1 MSQPKVGEWNP
12 QDPDSLSVTFFPGE
26 LARLLL
32 SRLTN
37 KRPSHEVARAGVYV
51 STEQTLPNLSPNLT
65 PNLAR
70 EAGTAEHNA
79 RARAYALQHTVK
91 TDNLIPATVSYQSQ
105 GRLLLVGPE
114 DRIRRAAS
122 LLPAGVKP
130 TLLVTEAVH
139 DAEAADLEAIFDATA
154 SLAALTLREPGL
166 TGYLGQFQLTG
177 LNGQGERVNLAGLC
191 FPQQGFPQQAAA
203 VSEQPREPRFDLVA
217 DLGRAPLFALE
228 RPPVGYLHLADDQGL
243 AERLAE
249 LCALTG
255 IFDKPRYFRL
265 DPEACA
271 FTARGVPGC
280 SRCLDVCPTDAL
292 KPINGR
298 IQIDPHLCQGFGSC
312 ASACPTGAIAYH
324 QPDANT
330 SGDYLLRLLKHYR
343 EAGGEVPRLLLA
355 GENEREWVEAELA
368 ALPANWL
375 PVWVEESASLGIESW
390 FAALAYGASAVRI
403 ALVDDAPASV
413 RALVER
419 ELASAAVLLAG
430 AGLAANRIALFNPD
444 AEQDKPISVEPAVAL
459 LDKPLK
465 GDKREN
471 LFAAF
476 DALWQANEGSREPL
490 AVPHGAP
497 YGSVELKESDCT
509 LCMGCVAVCPSR
521 ALYAV
526 GHTPGLNFIEQD
538 CIQCGMCEKAC
549 PEQAIVLTPRLQ
561 PVPEARRAVQSLKAE
576 EAACCIRCG
585 KPFAPASM
593 IRRIQ
598 QKLAGHSHFQNEA
611 AQRLLMCEDCR
622 VKDVFAALAA
632 DPVSQLKV

>member
-1 MSQPKVGEWNP
+1 MSIEQPITT
-12 QDPDSLSVTFFPGE
+12 SVATLTADGVA
-26 LARLLL
+26 AR
-32 SRLTN
+32 N
-37 KRPSHEVARAGVYV
+37 E
-51 STEQTLPNLSPNLT
+51 
-65 PNLAR
+65 
-70 EAGTAEHNA
+70 
-79 RARAYALQHTVK
+79 RARAHALQHTVK

-114 DRIRRAAS
+114 DSIRRAAS
-122 LLPAGVKP
+122 LLPQGVMP
-130 TLLVTEAVH
+130 TLLVTESVH
-139 DAEAADLEAIFDATA
+139 DAEAADLEVIFEATA
-154 SLAALTLREPGL
+154 ALDALTLREPGL

-177 LNGQGERVNLAGLC
+177 LNGQGERIDLAALC
-191 FPQQGFPQQAAA
+191 FTPQAAA
-203 VSEQPREPRFDLVA
+203 NGEPRFDLVA

-228 RPPVGYLHLADDQGL
+228 CPPVGYLHLVDDVGL

-330 SGDYLLRLLKHYR
+330 SGDYLFRLLKHYR
-343 EAGGEVPRLLLA
+343 EAGGDAPQLLIA
-355 GENEREWVEAELA
+355 GENEREWVEAELTR
-368 ALPANWL
+368 LPANWL
-375 PVWVEESASLGIESW
+375 PIWVEESASLGIESW

-403 ALVDDAPASV
+403 ALGDDAPASV

-430 AGLAANRIALFNPD
+430 VGLAADRIALFNPD
-444 AEQDKPISVEPAVAL
+444 AGEPVSGQTALAL

-476 DALWQANEGSREPL
+476 DALWQAKEGRREPL

-497 YGSVELKESDCT
+497 YGSVELKEADCT

-521 ALYAV
+521 ALHAV

-576 EAACCIRCG
+576 EAACCIRCA
-585 KPFAPASM
+585 KPFAPASL

>member
-1 MSQPKVGEWNP
+1 MSIEQPITT
-12 QDPDSLSVTFFPGE
+12 SVTTLTADGVA
-26 LARLLL
+26 AR
-32 SRLTN
+32 N
-37 KRPSHEVARAGVYV
+37 E
-51 STEQTLPNLSPNLT
+51 
-65 PNLAR
+65 
-70 EAGTAEHNA
+70 
-79 RARAYALQHTVK
+79 RARAHALQHTVK

-114 DRIRRAAS
+114 DSIRRAAS
-122 LLPAGVKP
+122 LLPQGVMP
-130 TLLVTEAVH
+130 ILLVTESVH
-139 DAEAADLEAIFDATA
+139 DAEAADLEAIFEATA
-154 SLAALTLREPGL
+154 TLDALTLREPSL

-177 LNGQGERVNLAGLC
+177 LNGQGERVNLAALC
-191 FPQQGFPQQAAA
+191 FPQQAAA
-203 VSEQPREPRFDLVA
+203 VSEQLREPRFDLVA
-217 DLGRAPLFALE
+217 DLGRVPLFALE
-228 RPPVGYLHLADDQGL
+228 RPPVGYLHLVDDVGL

-312 ASACPTGAIAYH
+312 ASACPTGAIGYH

-330 SGDYLLRLLKHYR
+330 SGDYLFRLLKHYR
-343 EAGGEVPRLLLA
+343 EAGGDAPQLLIA
-355 GENEREWVEAELA
+355 GENEREWVETELT

-403 ALVDDAPASV
+403 ALGNDAPASV

-430 AGLAANRIALFNPD
+430 AGLAADRIALFNPD
-444 AEQDKPISVEPAVAL
+444 AGEPVSGQTALAL

-476 DALWQANEGSREPL
+476 DALWQANEGRREPL
-490 AVPHGAP
+490 VVPHGAP
-497 YGSVELKESDCT
+497 YGSVELKEADCT

-521 ALYAV
+521 ALHAV

-549 PEQAIVLTPRLQ
+549 PEQAIVLVPRLQ

-576 EAACCIRCG
+576 EAACCIRCA
-585 KPFAPASM
+585 KPFAPASL

-598 QKLAGHSHFQNEA
+598 QKLVGHSHFQNEA

>member
-1 MSQPKVGEWNP
+1 M
-12 QDPDSLSVTFFPGE
+12 
-26 LARLLL
+26 
-32 SRLTN
+32 
-37 KRPSHEVARAGVYV
+37 
-51 STEQTLPNLSPNLT
+51 STEQTLPNL
-65 PNLAR
+65 AR
-70 EAGTAEHNA
+70 EAAEHNA

-139 DAEAADLEAIFDATA
+139 DAEAADLETIFDATA
-154 SLAALTLREPGL
+154 SLAALTLREPSL

-177 LNGQGERVNLAGLC
+177 LNGQGARVNLAALC

-228 RPPVGYLHLADDQGL
+228 RPPVGYLHLIDDDGL

-343 EAGGEVPRLLLA
+343 EAGGDAPQLLIA
-355 GENEREWVEAELA
+355 GESEREWVEAELTR
-368 ALPANWL
+368 LPANWL
-375 PVWVEESASLGIESW
+375 PVWVEESSSLGIESW
-390 FAALAYGASAVRI
+390 FAALAYGASAVCI
-403 ALVDDAPASV
+403 VLGGDAPESV

-430 AGLAANRIALFNPD
+430 AGLSADRIALFD
-444 AEQDKPISVEPAVAL
+444 TDTGEPVSGQPALAL
-459 LDKPLK
+459 LGKPLK

-521 ALYAV
+521 ALHAV

-549 PEQAIVLTPRLQ
+549 PEQAIVLMPRLQ

>member
-1 MSQPKVGEWNP
+1 MSTSPLYEG
-12 QDPDSLSVTFFPGE
+12 
-26 LARLLL
+26 
-32 SRLTN
+32 
-37 KRPSHEVARAGVYV
+37 RAGR
-51 STEQTLPNLSPNLT
+51 SEQHGDRNS
-65 PNLAR
+65 
-70 EAGTAEHNA
+70 

-130 TLLVTEAVH
+130 TLLVTESVH
-139 DAEAADLEAIFDATA
+139 DAEAADLETIFEATA
-154 SLAALTLREPGL
+154 ALAALTLREPSL

-177 LNGQGERVNLAGLC
+177 LNGQGERVNLAVLC
-191 FPQQGFPQQAAA
+191 FPQQATVG
-203 VSEQPREPRFDLVA
+203 SEPRFDLVA

-228 RPPVGYLHLADDQGL
+228 RPPVGYLHLFDDADL
-243 AERLAE
+243 AEQLAE
-249 LCALTG
+249 LCVLTG

-330 SGDYLLRLLKHYR
+330 SGDYLFRLLKHYR
-343 EAGGEVPRLLLA
+343 DAGGDAPQLLIA
-355 GENEREWVEAELA
+355 GENEREWVEAELTR
-368 ALPANWL
+368 LPANWL

-403 ALVDDAPASV
+403 ALGNDAPESV

-430 AGLAANRIALFNPD
+430 AGLSADRIALFNPD
-444 AEQDKPISVEPAVAL
+444 AEQDKPISCEPAVAL
-459 LDKPLK
+459 LEKPLK

-471 LFAAF
+471 LFVAF
-476 DALWQANEGSREPL
+476 DALWQANQGSREML

-497 YGSVELKESDCT
+497 YGSVELKEADCT
-509 LCMGCVAVCPSR
+509 LCMGCVAVCPTR
-521 ALYAV
+521 ALHSV

-549 PEQAIVLTPRLQ
+549 PEQAIVLAPRLQ

-611 AQRLLMCEDCR
+611 AQRLLMCEECR

>member
-1 MSQPKVGEWNP
+1 MSIEQPITT
-12 QDPDSLSVTFFPGE
+12 SVTTLTADGVA
-26 LARLLL
+26 AR
-32 SRLTN
+32 N
-37 KRPSHEVARAGVYV
+37 E
-51 STEQTLPNLSPNLT
+51 
-65 PNLAR
+65 
-70 EAGTAEHNA
+70 
-79 RARAYALQHTVK
+79 RARAHALQHTVK

-122 LLPAGVKP
+122 LLPAGVKT
-130 TLLVTEAVH
+130 TLLVSEAVH
-139 DAEAADLEAIFDATA
+139 EAEAADLEAIFDATA
-154 SLAALTLREPGL
+154 SLAALTLREPSL

-177 LNGQGERVNLAGLC
+177 LNGQGERVNLAALC
-191 FPQQGFPQQAAA
+191 FTQQAAA
-203 VSEQPREPRFDLVA
+203 NGEPRFDLVA
-217 DLGRAPLFALE
+217 DLGRVPLFALE
-228 RPPVGYLHLADDQGL
+228 RPPVGYLHLSDDQGL
-243 AERLAE
+243 AERLTE

-330 SGDYLLRLLKHYR
+330 SGDYLFRLLKHYR
-343 EAGGEVPRLLLA
+343 EAGGEAPQLLIA
-355 GENEREWVEAELA
+355 GENEREWVEAELTR
-368 ALPANWL
+368 LPANWL
-375 PVWVEESASLGIESW
+375 PIWVEESASLGIESW

-403 ALVDDAPASV
+403 ALGDDAPAGV

-430 AGLAANRIALFNPD
+430 AGLAADRIALFD
-444 AEQDKPISVEPAVAL
+444 ADAGEPVSGQPAVAL

-471 LFAAF
+471 LFAVF
-476 DALWQANEGSREPL
+476 DALWQANEVRREPL

-497 YGSVELKESDCT
+497 YGSVELKEADCT

-521 ALYAV
+521 ALHAV
-526 GHTPGLNFIEQD
+526 GHAPGLNFIEQD

-576 EAACCIRCG
+576 EAACCIRCA
-585 KPFAPASM
+585 KPFAPASL

-611 AQRLLMCEDCR
+611 AQRLLMCEECR

>member
-1 MSQPKVGEWNP
+1 MSIEQPITT
-12 QDPDSLSVTFFPGE
+12 SVATLTADGVA
-26 LARLLL
+26 AR
-32 SRLTN
+32 N
-37 KRPSHEVARAGVYV
+37 E
-51 STEQTLPNLSPNLT
+51 
-65 PNLAR
+65 
-70 EAGTAEHNA
+70 
-79 RARAYALQHTVK
+79 RARAHALQHTVK

-122 LLPAGVKP
+122 LLPQGVMP
-130 TLLVTEAVH
+130 TLLVTESVF
-139 DAEAADLEAIFDATA
+139 DAEAADLEAIFEATA
-154 SLAALTLREPGL
+154 ALDALTLREPSL

-177 LNGQGERVNLAGLC
+177 LNGQGERISLAALC
-191 FPQQGFPQQAAA
+191 FPQQAAA

-228 RPPVGYLHLADDQGL
+228 RPPVGYLHLFDDADQ
-243 AERLAE
+243 AERLTGQLAE

-292 KPINGR
+292 KPVNGR

-312 ASACPTGAIAYH
+312 ASACPTGAIGYH

-343 EAGGEVPRLLLA
+343 EAGGDAPQLLIA
-355 GENEREWVEAELA
+355 GESEREWVETELTR
-368 ALPANWL
+368 LPANWL

-403 ALVDDAPASV
+403 ALGEDAPASV

-430 AGLAANRIALFNPD
+430 AGLAADRIALFNPD
-444 AEQDKPISVEPAVAL
+444 VEQDKPISGEPVVAL

-471 LFAAF
+471 LFAAL
-476 DALWQANEGSREPL
+476 DALWQANNGGREPL

-497 YGSVELKESDCT
+497 YGSVELKDADCT

-521 ALYAV
+521 ALHAV

-549 PEQAIVLTPRLQ
+549 PEQAIVLMPRLQ

-585 KPFAPASM
+585 KPFAPASL

>member
-1 MSQPKVGEWNP
+1 MSTSPLYEG
-12 QDPDSLSVTFFPGE
+12 
-26 LARLLL
+26 
-32 SRLTN
+32 
-37 KRPSHEVARAGVYV
+37 RAGR
-51 STEQTLPNLSPNLT
+51 SEQHGDRNS
-65 PNLAR
+65 
-70 EAGTAEHNA
+70 

-130 TLLVTEAVH
+130 TLLVTESVH
-139 DAEAADLEAIFDATA
+139 NAEAADLEAIFDATV
-154 SLAALTLREPGL
+154 SLAALTLREPSL

-177 LNGQGERVNLAGLC
+177 LNGLGERVNLAALC
-191 FPQQGFPQQAAA
+191 FPQQAA
-203 VSEQPREPRFDLVA
+203 VGSEQRFDLVA
-217 DLGRAPLFALE
+217 DLGRTPLFALE
-228 RPPVGYLHLADDQGL
+228 RPPVGYLHLADDTDL

-249 LCALTG
+249 PCALTG

-312 ASACPTGAIAYH
+312 ATACPTGAIAYH

-330 SGDYLLRLLKHYR
+330 SGDYLFRLLKHYR
-343 EAGGEVPRLLLA
+343 EAGGDAPQLLIA
-355 GENEREWVEAELA
+355 ADSECEWVETELTS
-368 ALPANWL
+368 LPANWL

-390 FAALAYGASAVRI
+390 FAALAYGASTVRI
-403 ALVDDAPASV
+403 ALGADAPESV

-430 AGLAANRIALFNPD
+430 AGLAVNRIALFNPD
-444 AEQDKPISVEPAVAL
+444 AEMDKPISGQPAVAL

-465 GDKREN
+465 GDKRKN

-476 DALWQANEGSREPL
+476 DALWQANQGSREML
-490 AVPHGAP
+490 AVPRGAP

-509 LCMGCVAVCPSR
+509 LCMGCVAVCPTR
-521 ALYAV
+521 ALHSV

-549 PEQAIVLTPRLQ
+549 PEQAIVLAPRLQ

-611 AQRLLMCEDCR
+611 AQRLLMCEECR

-632 DPVSQLKV
+632 DPVSQLKI

>member
-1 MSQPKVGEWNP
+1 MSIEQPITT
-12 QDPDSLSVTFFPGE
+12 SVATLTADGVA
-26 LARLLL
+26 AR
-32 SRLTN
+32 N
-37 KRPSHEVARAGVYV
+37 E
-51 STEQTLPNLSPNLT
+51 
-65 PNLAR
+65 
-70 EAGTAEHNA
+70 
-79 RARAYALQHTVK
+79 RARAHALQHTVK

-105 GRLLLVGPE
+105 GHLLLVGPE

-122 LLPAGVKP
+122 LLPQSVMP

-139 DAEAADLEAIFDATA
+139 DAEAADLEAIFEATA
-154 SLAALTLREPGL
+154 TLDALTLREPGL

-177 LNGQGERVNLAGLC
+177 LNGQGERISLAALC
-191 FPQQGFPQQAAA
+191 FPQQATVGN
-203 VSEQPREPRFDLVA
+203 EPRFDLVA

-228 RPPVGYLHLADDQGL
+228 RPPVGYLSLFDDVDL

-330 SGDYLLRLLKHYR
+330 SGDYLFRLLKHYR
-343 EAGGEVPRLLLA
+343 EAGGDAPQLLIA
-355 GENEREWVEAELA
+355 ADNEREWVEAELTR
-368 ALPANWL
+368 LPANWL
-375 PVWVEESASLGIESW
+375 PVWMEESASLGIESW

-403 ALVDDAPASV
+403 ALGDDAPASV

-430 AGLAANRIALFNPD
+430 AGLSADRIALFNPD
-444 AEQDKPISVEPAVAL
+444 AEQDKPISCEPAVAL

-476 DALWQANEGSREPL
+476 DALWQANEGSCEPL
-490 AVPHGAP
+490 VVPHGAP
-497 YGSVELKESDCT
+497 YGSVELKEADCT

-521 ALYAV
+521 ALHAV
-526 GHTPGLNFIEQD
+526 GHTPGLNFIEQE

-576 EAACCIRCG
+576 EAACCIRCA
-585 KPFAPASM
+585 KPFAPASL

>member
-1 MSQPKVGEWNP
+1 M
-12 QDPDSLSVTFFPGE
+12 
-26 LARLLL
+26 
-32 SRLTN
+32 
-37 KRPSHEVARAGVYV
+37 
-51 STEQTLPNLSPNLT
+51 STEQTLPNLT
-65 PNLAR
+65 R
-70 EAGTAEHNA
+70 EAAEHNA

-139 DAEAADLEAIFDATA
+139 DAEAADLETIFDATA
-154 SLAALTLREPGL
+154 SLAALTLREPSL
-166 TGYLGQFQLTG
+166 TGYLGQLRLTG
-177 LNGQGERVNLAGLC
+177 LNGQGERISLAALC
-191 FPQQGFPQQAAA
+191 FTQQAA
-203 VSEQPREPRFDLVA
+203 ENGEPRFDLVA

-249 LCALTG
+249 LGALTG

-330 SGDYLLRLLKHYR
+330 SGDYLFRLLKHYR
-343 EAGGEVPRLLLA
+343 EAGGDAPQLLIA
-355 GENEREWVEAELA
+355 GENEREWVETELIR
-368 ALPANWL
+368 LPANWL

-403 ALVDDAPASV
+403 ALGDDAPASV

-430 AGLAANRIALFNPD
+430 AGLAADRIALFNPD
-444 AEQDKPISVEPAVAL
+444 AGEPVSGQPTVAL
-459 LDKPLK
+459 LEKPLK

-476 DALWQANEGSREPL
+476 DVLWQANEGSREPL

-497 YGSVELKESDCT
+497 YGSVELKESGCT

-521 ALYAV
+521 ALHAV

-561 PVPEARRAVQSLKAE
+561 PVPETRRAVQSLKAE
-576 EAACCIRCG
+576 EAACCIRCS

>member
-1 MSQPKVGEWNP
+1 MSIEQPITT
-12 QDPDSLSVTFFPGE
+12 SVTTLTADGVA
-26 LARLLL
+26 AR
-32 SRLTN
+32 N
-37 KRPSHEVARAGVYV
+37 E
-51 STEQTLPNLSPNLT
+51 
-65 PNLAR
+65 
-70 EAGTAEHNA
+70 
-79 RARAYALQHTVK
+79 RARAHALQHTVK

-130 TLLVTEAVH
+130 TLLVSEAVH
-139 DAEAADLEAIFDATA
+139 DAEAADLETIFDATA
-154 SLAALTLREPGL
+154 SLAALTLREPSL

-177 LNGQGERVNLAGLC
+177 LNGQGERVNLAALC
-191 FPQQGFPQQAAA
+191 FTQQAAA
-203 VSEQPREPRFDLVA
+203 NGEPRFDLVA

-228 RPPVGYLHLADDQGL
+228 RPPVGYLHLADDADL

-330 SGDYLLRLLKHYR
+330 SGDYLFRLLKHYR
-343 EAGGEVPRLLLA
+343 EAGGDAPQLLIA
-355 GENEREWVEAELA
+355 GENEREWVETELTRR
-368 ALPANWL
+368 PANWL
-375 PVWVEESASLGIESW
+375 PVWVEESASLGVDSW
-390 FAALAYGASAVRI
+390 LAALAYGASAVRI
-403 ALVDDAPASV
+403 ALGDDAPASV

-430 AGLAANRIALFNPD
+430 AGLAADRIALFNRD
-444 AEQDKPISVEPAVAL
+444 AEQDKPIFGQPAVAL

-471 LFAAF
+471 LFASF
-476 DALWQANEGSREPL
+476 DALWQANEGRREPL
-490 AVPHGAP
+490 VVPHGAP
-497 YGSVELKESDCT
+497 YGSVELKEADCT

-521 ALYAV
+521 ALHAV
-526 GHTPGLNFIEQD
+526 GHAPGLNFIEQD

-576 EAACCIRCG
+576 EAACCIRCA
-585 KPFAPASM
+585 KPFAPASL

>member
-1 MSQPKVGEWNP
+1 MSIEQPITT
-12 QDPDSLSVTFFPGE
+12 SVATLTADGVA
-26 LARLLL
+26 AR
-32 SRLTN
+32 N
-37 KRPSHEVARAGVYV
+37 E
-51 STEQTLPNLSPNLT
+51 
-65 PNLAR
+65 
-70 EAGTAEHNA
+70 
-79 RARAYALQHTVK
+79 RARAHALQHTVK

-114 DRIRRAAS
+114 DSIRRAAS
-122 LLPAGVKP
+122 LLPGGVTP
-130 TLLVTEAVH
+130 ILLVTEAVH
-139 DAEAADLEAIFDATA
+139 DAEAADLEAIFEATA
-154 SLAALTLREPGL
+154 ALDALTLREPSL

-177 LNGQGERVNLAGLC
+177 LNGQGERISLAALC
-191 FPQQGFPQQAAA
+191 FPQQATVG
-203 VSEQPREPRFDLVA
+203 SEPRFDLVA
-217 DLGRAPLFALE
+217 DLGRVPLFALE
-228 RPPVGYLHLADDQGL
+228 RPPVGYLHLADDAGL

-330 SGDYLLRLLKHYR
+330 SGDYLFRLLKHYR
-343 EAGGEVPRLLLA
+343 EAGGDAPQLLIA
-355 GENEREWVEAELA
+355 GENEREWVEAELTR
-368 ALPANWL
+368 LPANWL

-403 ALVDDAPASV
+403 ALGNDAPASV

-430 AGLAANRIALFNPD
+430 AGLAADRIALFNPD
-444 AEQDKPISVEPAVAL
+444 AGEPVSGQTALAL

-476 DALWQANEGSREPL
+476 DALWQANEGRREPL
-490 AVPHGAP
+490 VVPHGAP
-497 YGSVELKESDCT
+497 YGSVELKEADCT

-521 ALYAV
+521 ALHAV
-526 GHTPGLNFIEQD
+526 GHAPGLNFIEQE

-576 EAACCIRCG
+576 EAACCIRCA
-585 KPFAPASM
+585 KPFAPASL

-632 DPVSQLKV
+632 DPFSQLKV

>member
-1 MSQPKVGEWNP
+1 M
-12 QDPDSLSVTFFPGE
+12 
-26 LARLLL
+26 
-32 SRLTN
+32 
-37 KRPSHEVARAGVYV
+37 
-51 STEQTLPNLSPNLT
+51 STEQTLPNLTPNLA

-70 EAGTAEHNA
+70 EAGAAEHNA

-122 LLPAGVKP
+122 LLPTGVKP

-154 SLAALTLREPGL
+154 SLAALTLREPSL

-177 LNGQGERVNLAGLC
+177 LNGQGERINLAALC
-191 FPQQGFPQQAAA
+191 FPQQATVG
-203 VSEQPREPRFDLVA
+203 SEPRFDLVA
-217 DLGRAPLFALE
+217 DLGCAPLFALE
-228 RPPVGYLHLADDQGL
+228 RPPVGYLHLADDTDL

-249 LCALTG
+249 ICALTG

-330 SGDYLLRLLKHYR
+330 SGDYLFRLLKHYWD
-343 EAGGEVPRLLLA
+343 AGGEAPQLLIA
-355 GENEREWVEAELA
+355 GENEREWVETELIR
-368 ALPANWL
+368 LPANWL
-375 PVWVEESASLGIESW
+375 PVWVEESASLGIENW

-403 ALVDDAPASV
+403 ALGDDAPASV

-430 AGLAANRIALFNPD
+430 AGLAADRITLFNVD
-444 AEQDKPISVEPAVAL
+444 AEDKPISGLPAVAL
-459 LDKPLK
+459 LEKPLK

-521 ALYAV
+521 ALHAV

-549 PEQAIVLTPRLQ
+549 PEQAIVLVPRLQ

-576 EAACCIRCG
+576 EAACCIRCS

>member
-1 MSQPKVGEWNP
+1 MSIEQPITT
-12 QDPDSLSVTFFPGE
+12 SVATLTADGVA
-26 LARLLL
+26 AR
-32 SRLTN
+32 N
-37 KRPSHEVARAGVYV
+37 E
-51 STEQTLPNLSPNLT
+51 
-65 PNLAR
+65 
-70 EAGTAEHNA
+70 
-79 RARAYALQHTVK
+79 RARAHALQHTVK

-105 GRLLLVGPE
+105 GHLLLVGPE

-122 LLPAGVKP
+122 LLPAGVTP

-139 DAEAADLEAIFDATA
+139 DAEAADLEAIFEATA
-154 SLAALTLREPGL
+154 TLDALTLREPGL

-177 LNGQGERVNLAGLC
+177 LNGQGERIDLAALC
-191 FPQQGFPQQAAA
+191 FTPQAAA
-203 VSEQPREPRFDLVA
+203 NGEPRFDLVA

-228 RPPVGYLHLADDQGL
+228 RPPVGYLHLVDDVGL

-312 ASACPTGAIAYH
+312 ASACPTGAIGYH

-343 EAGGEVPRLLLA
+343 EAGGEAPQLLIA
-355 GENEREWVEAELA
+355 GESEREWVEAELT

-403 ALVDDAPASV
+403 ALGDDVPESV

-430 AGLAANRIALFNPD
+430 AGLSADRIALFNPD
-444 AEQDKPISVEPAVAL
+444 AGEPVSGQTALAL
-459 LDKPLK
+459 LEKPLK
-465 GDKREN
+465 GDKREK

-490 AVPHGAP
+490 VVPHGAP
-497 YGSVELKESDCT
+497 YGSVELKDADCT

-521 ALYAV
+521 ALHAV
-526 GHTPGLNFIEQD
+526 GHTPGLNFIEQE

-549 PEQAIVLTPRLQ
+549 PEQAIVLMPRLQ
-561 PVPEARRAVQSLKAE
+561 PVPEERRAVQSLKAE
-576 EAACCIRCG
+576 EAACCIRCA
-585 KPFAPASM
+585 KPFAPASL

>member
-1 MSQPKVGEWNP
+1 MSIEQPITT
-12 QDPDSLSVTFFPGE
+12 SVATLTADGVA
-26 LARLLL
+26 AR
-32 SRLTN
+32 N
-37 KRPSHEVARAGVYV
+37 E
-51 STEQTLPNLSPNLT
+51 
-65 PNLAR
+65 
-70 EAGTAEHNA
+70 

-91 TDNLIPATVSYQSQ
+91 TDNLIPTTVSYQSQ
-105 GRLLLVGPE
+105 GRLLLAGPE

-122 LLPAGVKP
+122 LLPQGVMP
-130 TLLVTEAVH
+130 TLLVTESVH
-139 DAEAADLEAIFDATA
+139 DAEAADLEAIFEATA
-154 SLAALTLREPGL
+154 TLDALTLREPSL

-177 LNGQGERVNLAGLC
+177 LNGQGERISLAALC
-191 FPQQGFPQQAAA
+191 FPQQAT
-203 VSEQPREPRFDLVA
+203 VSSEPRFDLVA
-217 DLGRAPLFALE
+217 DLGTTPLFALE
-228 RPPVGYLHLADDQGL
+228 RPPVGYLHLSDDAGL

-330 SGDYLLRLLKHYR
+330 SGDYLFRLLKHYR
-343 EAGGEVPRLLLA
+343 EAGGDAPQLLIA
-355 GENEREWVEAELA
+355 ADNEREWVETELTRR
-368 ALPANWL
+368 PANWL

-403 ALVDDAPASV
+403 ALGDDAPASV

-430 AGLAANRIALFNPD
+430 AGLAADRIALFNRD
-444 AEQDKPISVEPAVAL
+444 AEQDKPIFGQLAVAL

-465 GDKREN
+465 GEKREN

-476 DALWQANEGSREPL
+476 DALWQANNGGREPL

-497 YGSVELKESDCT
+497 YGSVELKEADCT

-521 ALYAV
+521 ALHAV
-526 GHTPGLNFIEQD
+526 GHTPGLNFIEQE

-549 PEQAIVLTPRLQ
+549 PERAIVLTPRLQ

-576 EAACCIRCG
+576 EAACCIRCS
-585 KPFAPASM
+585 KPFAPASL

-611 AQRLLMCEDCR
+611 AQRLLMCEECR

>member
-1 MSQPKVGEWNP
+1 M
-12 QDPDSLSVTFFPGE
+12 
-26 LARLLL
+26 
-32 SRLTN
+32 
-37 KRPSHEVARAGVYV
+37 
-51 STEQTLPNLSPNLT
+51 SPNLA

-70 EAGTAEHNA
+70 EAGAAEHNA

-91 TDNLIPATVSYQSQ
+91 TDNLIPATVSYRSQ

-130 TLLVTEAVH
+130 TLLVTESVF

-154 SLAALTLREPGL
+154 SLAALTLRESSL

-177 LNGQGERVNLAGLC
+177 LNGQGERVNLAALC
-191 FPQQGFPQQAAA
+191 FTQQAAA
-203 VSEQPREPRFDLVA
+203 NGEPRFDLVA

-228 RPPVGYLHLADDQGL
+228 RPPVGYLHLFDDQGL

-249 LCALTG
+249 LGALTG

-343 EAGGEVPRLLLA
+343 EAGGDAPQLLIA
-355 GENEREWVEAELA
+355 GESEREWVEAELTR
-368 ALPANWL
+368 LPANWL

-390 FAALAYGASAVRI
+390 FTALAYGASAVRI
-403 ALVDDAPASV
+403 ALGDDAPASV

-430 AGLAANRIALFNPD
+430 AGLAVDRIALFNPD
-444 AEQDKPISVEPAVAL
+444 AGEPVSGQPALAL
-459 LDKPLK
+459 LEKPLK

-497 YGSVELKESDCT
+497 YGSVELKEADCT

-521 ALYAV
+521 ALHAV
-526 GHTPGLNFIEQD
+526 GHAPGLNFIEQD

-576 EAACCIRCG
+576 EAACCIRCS

>member
-1 MSQPKVGEWNP
+1 MSIEQPITT
-12 QDPDSLSVTFFPGE
+12 SVTTLTANGVA
-26 LARLLL
+26 AR
-32 SRLTN
+32 N
-37 KRPSHEVARAGVYV
+37 E
-51 STEQTLPNLSPNLT
+51 
-65 PNLAR
+65 
-70 EAGTAEHNA
+70 
-79 RARAYALQHTVK
+79 RARAHALQHTVK

-122 LLPAGVKP
+122 LLPQGVMP
-130 TLLVTEAVH
+130 TLLVTESVYDADAV
-139 DAEAADLEAIFDATA
+139 DLEAIFEATA
-154 SLAALTLREPGL
+154 ALDALTLREPSL

-177 LNGQGERVNLAGLC
+177 LNGQGERISLAALC
-191 FPQQGFPQQAAA
+191 FTQQAAA
-203 VSEQPREPRFDLVA
+203 NGEPRFDLVA
-217 DLGRAPLFALE
+217 DLGRVPLFALE
-228 RPPVGYLHLADDQGL
+228 RPPVGYLHLFDDADL

-312 ASACPTGAIAYH
+312 ATACPTGAIAYH

-343 EAGGEVPRLLLA
+343 EAGGDAPQLLIA
-355 GENEREWVEAELA
+355 GENEREWVEAELTR
-368 ALPANWL
+368 LPANWL
-375 PVWVEESASLGIESW
+375 PIWVEESASLGVESW

-403 ALVDDAPASV
+403 ALGDDAPESV
-413 RALVER
+413 CVLVER
-419 ELASAAVLLAG
+419 ELASAAVLLTG
-430 AGLAANRIALFNPD
+430 AGLAADRIALFNPD
-444 AEQDKPISVEPAVAL
+444 VELGKPISGQPAAAL

-497 YGSVELKESDCT
+497 YGSVELKDADCT

-521 ALYAV
+521 ALHAV

-549 PEQAIVLTPRLQ
+549 PEQAIVLMPRLQ

-585 KPFAPASM
+585 KPFAPASL

>member
-1 MSQPKVGEWNP
+1 VITEHPITT
-12 QDPDSLSVTFFPGE
+12 SVTK
-26 LARLLL
+26 
-32 SRLTN
+32 LTD
-37 KRPSHEVARAGVYV
+37 EAAG
-51 STEQTLPNLSPNLT
+51 
-65 PNLAR
+65 
-70 EAGTAEHNA
+70 HNA
-79 RARAYALQHTVK
+79 RARAYALRHTVK

-122 LLPAGVKP
+122 LLPTGVKP
-130 TLLVTEAVH
+130 TLLVTEPVH
-139 DAEAADLEAIFDATA
+139 DAEAADLETIFDATV
-154 SLAALTLREPGL
+154 SLAALTLREPSL

-177 LNGQGERVNLAGLC
+177 LNGQGERIELAAIC
-191 FPQQGFPQQAAA
+191 FPQQTAA
-203 VSEQPREPRFDLVA
+203 VSEQPRFDLVA
-217 DLGRAPLFALE
+217 DLGCTPLFALE
-228 RPPVGYLHLADDQGL
+228 RPPVGYLSLSDDTGL
-243 AERLAE
+243 AERLAGQLAE

-292 KPINGR
+292 KPVNGR

-312 ASACPTGAIAYH
+312 ATACPTGAIAYH

-343 EAGGEVPRLLLA
+343 EAGGEAPQLLIA
-355 GENEREWVEAELA
+355 AENEREWVESELT

-403 ALVDDAPASV
+403 ALGDDAPESV
-413 RALVER
+413 RTLVER

-430 AGLAANRIALFNPD
+430 AGLAADRIALFNPD
-444 AEQDKPISVEPAVAL
+444 AETDKPISCEPAVAL
-459 LDKPLK
+459 LEKPLK

-497 YGSVELKESDCT
+497 YGSVELKEADCT

-521 ALYAV
+521 ALHAV
-526 GHTPGLNFIEQD
+526 GYTPGLNFIEQD

-585 KPFAPASM
+585 KPFAPASL

-611 AQRLLMCEDCR
+611 AARLLMCEECR
-622 VKDVFAALAA
+622 VKDVFTALAA
-632 DPVSQLKV
+632 DPAAQLKI

>member
-1 MSQPKVGEWNP
+1 M
-12 QDPDSLSVTFFPGE
+12 
-26 LARLLL
+26 
-32 SRLTN
+32 
-37 KRPSHEVARAGVYV
+37 
-51 STEQTLPNLSPNLT
+51 STEQTLPNLT
-65 PNLAR
+65 PNLASNLAHG
-70 EAGTAEHNA
+70 AGAAEHHA

-139 DAEAADLEAIFDATA
+139 DAEAADLETIFDATA
-154 SLAALTLREPGL
+154 SLAALTLRESSL

-177 LNGQGERVNLAGLC
+177 LNGQGERVNLAALC
-191 FPQQGFPQQAAA
+191 FTQLAA
-203 VSEQPREPRFDLVA
+203 ENGEPRFDLVA

-228 RPPVGYLHLADDQGL
+228 RPPVGYLHLSDDQGL

-343 EAGGEVPRLLLA
+343 EVGGDAPQLLIA
-355 GENEREWVEAELA
+355 GENEREWVEAELTR
-368 ALPANWL
+368 LPANWL

-403 ALVDDAPASV
+403 ALGDDAPESV

-430 AGLAANRIALFNPD
+430 AGLAADRIALFNPD
-444 AEQDKPISVEPAVAL
+444 AGEPVSGQPTVAL

-521 ALYAV
+521 ALHAV

-549 PEQAIVLTPRLQ
+549 PEQAIVLVPRLQ

-576 EAACCIRCG
+576 EAACCIRCS

-593 IRRIQ
+593 IRCIQ

>member
-1 MSQPKVGEWNP
+1 M
-12 QDPDSLSVTFFPGE
+12 
-26 LARLLL
+26 
-32 SRLTN
+32 
-37 KRPSHEVARAGVYV
+37 
-51 STEQTLPNLSPNLT
+51 STEQTLPNLA
-65 PNLAR
+65 PNLASNLAHG
-70 EAGTAEHNA
+70 AGAAEHNA

-139 DAEAADLEAIFDATA
+139 DAEAADLETIFDATA
-154 SLAALTLREPGL
+154 SLAALTLREPSL

-177 LNGQGERVNLAGLC
+177 LNGQGEWVNLAALC
-191 FPQQGFPQQAAA
+191 FPQPAMVG
-203 VSEQPREPRFDLVA
+203 SEPRFDLVA

-228 RPPVGYLHLADDQGL
+228 RPPVGYLHLADDDGL

-330 SGDYLLRLLKHYR
+330 SGDYLFRLLKHYR
-343 EAGGEVPRLLLA
+343 EAGGEAPRLLIA
-355 GENEREWVEAELA
+355 GENEREWVEAEITR
-368 ALPANWL
+368 LPANWL

-403 ALVDDAPASV
+403 ALGDDAPASV

-430 AGLAANRIALFNPD
+430 AGLAADRIALFNPD
-444 AEQDKPISVEPAVAL
+444 AEQDKPISGEPAVAL
-459 LDKPLK
+459 LGKPLK

-490 AVPHGAP
+490 AVPHGTP

-521 ALYAV
+521 ALHAV

-549 PEQAIVLTPRLQ
+549 PEQAIVLVPRLQ

-576 EAACCIRCG
+576 EAACCIRCS

>member
-1 MSQPKVGEWNP
+1 M
-12 QDPDSLSVTFFPGE
+12 
-26 LARLLL
+26 
-32 SRLTN
+32 
-37 KRPSHEVARAGVYV
+37 
-51 STEQTLPNLSPNLT
+51 STEKTL

-70 EAGTAEHNA
+70 EAAEHNA

-139 DAEAADLEAIFDATA
+139 DAEAADLETIFDATA
-154 SLAALTLREPGL
+154 SLAALTLREPSL

-177 LNGQGERVNLAGLC
+177 LNGQGERVNLAALC
-191 FPQQGFPQQAAA
+191 FTQQAA
-203 VSEQPREPRFDLVA
+203 ENGEPRFDLVA

-330 SGDYLLRLLKHYR
+330 SSDYLLRLLKHYR
-343 EAGGEVPRLLLA
+343 EAGGEAPQLLIA
-355 GENEREWVEAELA
+355 GENEREWVEAELTR
-368 ALPANWL
+368 LSANWL

-403 ALVDDAPASV
+403 ALGDDAPASV

-419 ELASAAVLLAG
+419 ELASTAVLLAG
-430 AGLAANRIALFNPD
+430 AGLATDSIALFD
-444 AEQDKPISVEPAVAL
+444 ADAGEPVSGQPALAL
-459 LDKPLK
+459 LEKPLK

-476 DALWQANEGSREPL
+476 DALWQANEGRCEPL

-521 ALYAV
+521 ALHAV

-549 PEQAIVLTPRLQ
+549 PEQAIVLVPRLQ

-576 EAACCIRCG
+576 EAACCIRCS

>member
-1 MSQPKVGEWNP
+1 MSIEQPITT
-12 QDPDSLSVTFFPGE
+12 SVATLTADGVA
-26 LARLLL
+26 AR
-32 SRLTN
+32 N
-37 KRPSHEVARAGVYV
+37 E
-51 STEQTLPNLSPNLT
+51 
-65 PNLAR
+65 
-70 EAGTAEHNA
+70 
-79 RARAYALQHTVK
+79 RARAHALQHTVK

-105 GRLLLVGPE
+105 GHLLLVGPE

-122 LLPAGVKP
+122 LLPQGVMP
-130 TLLVTEAVH
+130 TLLVTESVY
-139 DAEAADLEAIFDATA
+139 DAEAADLEAIFEATA
-154 SLAALTLREPGL
+154 TLDALTLREPSL

-177 LNGQGERVNLAGLC
+177 LNGRGERISLAALC
-191 FPQQGFPQQAAA
+191 FSQQATMG
-203 VSEQPREPRFDLVA
+203 SEPRFDLVA
-217 DLGRAPLFALE
+217 DLGRVPLFALE
-228 RPPVGYLHLADDQGL
+228 RPPVGYLHLFDDGDL
-243 AERLAE
+243 AERLAGQLAE

-292 KPINGR
+292 KPVNGR

-312 ASACPTGAIAYH
+312 ASACPTGAIGYH

-343 EAGGEVPRLLLA
+343 EAGGDAPQLLIA
-355 GENEREWVEAELA
+355 GESEWEWVEAELTR
-368 ALPANWL
+368 LPANWL
-375 PVWVEESASLGIESW
+375 PIWVEESASLGIESW
-390 FAALAYGASAVRI
+390 LAALAYGASAVRI
-403 ALVDDAPASV
+403 ALGDDAPESV

-430 AGLAANRIALFNPD
+430 AGLAADRIGLFNPD
-444 AEQDKPISVEPAVAL
+444 AEQDKPISGEPAAAL

-465 GDKREN
+465 GDKRDN

-497 YGSVELKESDCT
+497 YGSVELKEADCT

-521 ALYAV
+521 ALHAV
-526 GHTPGLNFIEQD
+526 GHAPGLNFIEQD

-549 PEQAIVLTPRLQ
+549 PEQAIVLMPRLQ

-576 EAACCIRCG
+576 EAACCIRCA
-585 KPFAPASM
+585 KPFAPASL

-611 AQRLLMCEDCR
+611 AQRLLMCEECR

>member
-1 MSQPKVGEWNP
+1 MSIEQPITT
-12 QDPDSLSVTFFPGE
+12 SVTTLTADGVA
-26 LARLLL
+26 AR
-32 SRLTN
+32 N
-37 KRPSHEVARAGVYV
+37 E
-51 STEQTLPNLSPNLT
+51 
-65 PNLAR
+65 
-70 EAGTAEHNA
+70 
-79 RARAYALQHTVK
+79 RARAHALQHTVK

-114 DRIRRAAS
+114 DSIRRAAS
-122 LLPAGVKP
+122 LLPQGVMP
-130 TLLVTEAVH
+130 TLLVTESVH
-139 DAEAADLEAIFDATA
+139 DAEAADLEAIFEATA
-154 SLAALTLREPGL
+154 ALDALTLREPSL

-177 LNGQGERVNLAGLC
+177 LNGQGERVNLAALC
-191 FPQQGFPQQAAA
+191 FSQQAT
-203 VSEQPREPRFDLVA
+203 VGSEPRFDLVA
-217 DLGRAPLFALE
+217 DLGRVPLFALE
-228 RPPVGYLHLADDQGL
+228 RPPVGYLHLADDDGL
-243 AERLAE
+243 AARLAE
-249 LCALTG
+249 ICALTG

-312 ASACPTGAIAYH
+312 ASACPTGAIGYH

-343 EAGGEVPRLLLA
+343 EAGGDAPQLLIA
-355 GENEREWVEAELA
+355 GESEREWVETELTR
-368 ALPANWL
+368 LPANWL

-390 FAALAYGASAVRI
+390 LAALAYGASAVRI
-403 ALVDDAPASV
+403 ALGDDAPASV

-430 AGLAANRIALFNPD
+430 AGLSADRIALFNPD
-444 AEQDKPISVEPAVAL
+444 AELDKPISGQPALAL

-471 LFAAF
+471 LFVAF

-490 AVPHGAP
+490 TVPHGAP

-521 ALYAV
+521 ALHAV
-526 GHTPGLNFIEQD
+526 GHAPGLNFIEQD

-549 PEQAIVLTPRLQ
+549 PEQAIVLMPRLQ

-585 KPFAPASM
+585 KPFAPASL

-632 DPVSQLKV
+632 DPAAQLKV

>member
-1 MSQPKVGEWNP
+1 MSIEQPITT
-12 QDPDSLSVTFFPGE
+12 SVATLTVDGVA
-26 LARLLL
+26 AR
-32 SRLTN
+32 N
-37 KRPSHEVARAGVYV
+37 E
-51 STEQTLPNLSPNLT
+51 
-65 PNLAR
+65 
-70 EAGTAEHNA
+70 
-79 RARAYALQHTVK
+79 RARAHALQHTVK

-114 DRIRRAAS
+114 DSIRRAAS
-122 LLPAGVKP
+122 LLPQGVMP
-130 TLLVTEAVH
+130 TLLVTESVY
-139 DAEAADLEAIFDATA
+139 DAEAADLEAIFEATA
-154 SLAALTLREPGL
+154 AMDALTLREPSL

-177 LNGQGERVNLAGLC
+177 LNGQGERISLAALC
-191 FPQQGFPQQAAA
+191 FPQQATVG
-203 VSEQPREPRFDLVA
+203 SEPRFDLVA

-228 RPPVGYLHLADDQGL
+228 RPPVGYLHLADDDGL
-243 AERLAE
+243 AARLAE
-249 LCALTG
+249 ICALTG

-330 SGDYLLRLLKHYR
+330 SGDYLFRLLKHYR
-343 EAGGEVPRLLLA
+343 EAGGDAPRLLIA
-355 GENEREWVEAELA
+355 GENECEWVEAELTR
-368 ALPANWL
+368 LPTNWL
-375 PVWVEESASLGIESW
+375 PVWVEDSASLGIESW

-403 ALVDDAPASV
+403 ALGDDAPTSV
-413 RALVER
+413 RGLVER
-419 ELASAAVLLAG
+419 ELASATVLLAG
-430 AGLAANRIALFNPD
+430 AGLAADRIALFNPD
-444 AEQDKPISVEPAVAL
+444 AEQDKPISGELALAL

-465 GDKREN
+465 GDKRDN

-497 YGSVELKESDCT
+497 YGSVELKDADCT

-521 ALYAV
+521 ALHAV
-526 GHTPGLNFIEQD
+526 GHAPGLNFIEQD

-549 PEQAIVLTPRLQ
+549 PEQAIVLMPRLQ

-576 EAACCIRCG
+576 EAACCIRCS
-585 KPFAPASM
+585 KPFAPASL

>member
-1 MSQPKVGEWNP
+1 M
-12 QDPDSLSVTFFPGE
+12 
-26 LARLLL
+26 
-32 SRLTN
+32 
-37 KRPSHEVARAGVYV
+37 
-51 STEQTLPNLSPNLT
+51 STEQTLPNLA
-65 PNLAR
+65 PNLASNLAHG
-70 EAGTAEHNA
+70 AGAAEHNA

-122 LLPAGVKP
+122 QLPAGVKP
-130 TLLVTEAVH
+130 TLLVIESVF
-139 DAEAADLEAIFDATA
+139 DAEAADLETIFDATA
-154 SLAALTLREPGL
+154 SLAALTLREPSL
-166 TGYLGQFQLTG
+166 TGYLGQFRLTG
-177 LNGQGERVNLAGLC
+177 LNGQGERISLAALC
-191 FPQQGFPQQAAA
+191 FPQQATA

-217 DLGRAPLFALE
+217 DLGRVPLFALE

-249 LCALTG
+249 LCELTG

-330 SGDYLLRLLKHYR
+330 SGDYLFRLLKHYR
-343 EAGGEVPRLLLA
+343 EAGGEAPQLLIA
-355 GENEREWVEAELA
+355 GENEREWVEAELTH
-368 ALPANWL
+368 LPANWL

-390 FAALAYGASAVRI
+390 FTALAYGASTVRI
-403 ALVDDAPASV
+403 ALGDDAPASV

-430 AGLAANRIALFNPD
+430 AGLAADRIALFDTD
-444 AEQDKPISVEPAVAL
+444 AGEPVSGQPAVAL

-476 DALWQANEGSREPL
+476 DALWQANEGRREPL

-497 YGSVELKESDCT
+497 YGSVELKDADCT

-521 ALYAV
+521 ALHAV

-549 PEQAIVLTPRLQ
+549 PEQAIVLVPRLQ
-561 PVPEARRAVQSLKAE
+561 PVPETRRAVQSLKAE
-576 EAACCIRCG
+576 EAACCIRCS

>member
-1 MSQPKVGEWNP
+1 MSIEQPITT
-12 QDPDSLSVTFFPGE
+12 SVATLTADGVA
-26 LARLLL
+26 AR
-32 SRLTN
+32 N
-37 KRPSHEVARAGVYV
+37 E
-51 STEQTLPNLSPNLT
+51 
-65 PNLAR
+65 
-70 EAGTAEHNA
+70 
-79 RARAYALQHTVK
+79 RARAHALQHTVK
-91 TDNLIPATVSYQSQ
+91 TDNLIPTTVSYQSQ

-122 LLPAGVKP
+122 LLPQGVTP
-130 TLLVTEAVH
+130 TLLVTESVH
-139 DAEAADLEAIFDATA
+139 DAEAADLETIFEATA
-154 SLAALTLREPGL
+154 TLDALTLREPRL

-177 LNGQGERVNLAGLC
+177 LNGQGERISLAALR
-191 FPQQGFPQQAAA
+191 FSQQAT
-203 VSEQPREPRFDLVA
+203 VGSEPRFDLVA
-217 DLGRAPLFALE
+217 DLGRVPLFALE
-228 RPPVGYLHLADDQGL
+228 RPPVGYLHLVDDADL

-330 SGDYLLRLLKHYR
+330 SGDYLFRLLKHYR
-343 EAGGEVPRLLLA
+343 EAGGDAPQLLIA
-355 GENEREWVEAELA
+355 ADNERERVEAELTR
-368 ALPANWL
+368 LPANWL

-390 FAALAYGASAVRI
+390 LAALAYGASAVRI
-403 ALVDDAPASV
+403 ALGDDAPESV

-430 AGLAANRIALFNPD
+430 AGLTADRIVLFNLD
-444 AEQDKPISVEPAVAL
+444 AEQDKPISGEPAAAL

-465 GDKREN
+465 GEKREN

-476 DALWQANEGSREPL
+476 DALWQANNGGREPL

-497 YGSVELKESDCT
+497 YGSVELKEADCT

-521 ALYAV
+521 ALHAV

-576 EAACCIRCG
+576 EAACCIRCS
-585 KPFAPASM
+585 KPFAPASL

>member
-1 MSQPKVGEWNP
+1 M
-12 QDPDSLSVTFFPGE
+12 
-26 LARLLL
+26 
-32 SRLTN
+32 
-37 KRPSHEVARAGVYV
+37 
-51 STEQTLPNLSPNLT
+51 STEQTLPNLSPNLA

-70 EAGTAEHNA
+70 EAGATEHNA

-114 DRIRRAAS
+114 DCIRRAAS

-154 SLAALTLREPGL
+154 SLAALTLREPSL

-177 LNGQGERVNLAGLC
+177 LNGQGERVNLAALC

-228 RPPVGYLHLADDQGL
+228 RPPVGYLYLADDTGL

-330 SGDYLLRLLKHYR
+330 SGDYLFRLLKHYR
-343 EAGGEVPRLLLA
+343 EAGGEAPRLLIA
-355 GENEREWVEAELA
+355 GENEREWVEAELPR
-368 ALPANWL
+368 LPANWL

-390 FAALAYGASAVRI
+390 FAALVYGASAVRI
-403 ALVDDAPASV
+403 ALGDDAPESV

-430 AGLAANRIALFNPD
+430 AGLAADRIALFNPD
-444 AEQDKPISVEPAVAL
+444 AEQDKPISCEPVIAL
-459 LDKPLK
+459 LEKPLK

-476 DALWQANEGSREPL
+476 DALWLANEGRREPL

-521 ALYAV
+521 ALHAV

-549 PEQAIVLTPRLQ
+549 PEQAIVLMPRLQ
-561 PVPEARRAVQSLKAE
+561 PVPEARRTVQSLKAE
-576 EAACCIRCG
+576 EAACCIRCS

-611 AQRLLMCEDCR
+611 AQRLQMCEDCR

>member
-1 MSQPKVGEWNP
+1 M
-12 QDPDSLSVTFFPGE
+12 
-26 LARLLL
+26 
-32 SRLTN
+32 
-37 KRPSHEVARAGVYV
+37 
-51 STEQTLPNLSPNLT
+51 STEQTLPNLA
-65 PNLAR
+65 PNLASNLAHG
-70 EAGTAEHNA
+70 AGAAEHNA

-130 TLLVTEAVH
+130 TLLVTESVH

-154 SLAALTLREPGL
+154 SLAALTLREPSL

-177 LNGQGERVNLAGLC
+177 LNGQGERVNLAALC
-191 FPQQGFPQQAAA
+191 FPQHGFPQQGFPQQAA
-203 VSEQPREPRFDLVA
+203 VGSEQRFDLVA

-228 RPPVGYLHLADDQGL
+228 RPPVGYLHLFDDQGL
-243 AERLAE
+243 AEQLAE

-312 ASACPTGAIAYH
+312 VSACPTGAIAYH

-330 SGDYLLRLLKHYR
+330 SGDYLLRLLKHYW
-343 EAGGEVPRLLLA
+343 EAGGEAPRLLIA
-355 GENEREWVEAELA
+355 GENEREWVETELTR
-368 ALPANWL
+368 LPANWL

-390 FAALAYGASAVRI
+390 FAALAYGASGVRI
-403 ALVDDAPASV
+403 VLGDDAPESV

-430 AGLAANRIALFNPD
+430 AGLAADRIALFNGD
-444 AEQDKPISVEPAVAL
+444 AEQDKPISCLPAVAL
-459 LDKPLK
+459 LEKPLK

-476 DALWQANEGSREPL
+476 DALWQANEGSCEPL

-497 YGSVELKESDCT
+497 YGSVELKDADCT

-521 ALYAV
+521 ALHAV
-526 GHTPGLNFIEQD
+526 GHAPGLNFIEQD

-576 EAACCIRCG
+576 EAACCIRCS

-632 DPVSQLKV
+632 DPAAQLKI

>member
-1 MSQPKVGEWNP
+1 M
-12 QDPDSLSVTFFPGE
+12 
-26 LARLLL
+26 
-32 SRLTN
+32 
-37 KRPSHEVARAGVYV
+37 
-51 STEQTLPNLSPNLT
+51 STEQTLPNL
-65 PNLAR
+65 AHG
-70 EAGTAEHNA
+70 AGAAEHN
-79 RARAYALQHTVK
+79 ARAYALQHTVK

-130 TLLVTEAVH
+130 TLLPAGVKPTLLVSESVH
-139 DAEAADLEAIFDATA
+139 DAEVADLEAIFDATA
-154 SLAALTLREPGL
+154 SLAALTLREPSL

-177 LNGQGERVNLAGLC
+177 LNGQGERVNLAALC
-191 FPQQGFPQQAAA
+191 FPQQATA

-228 RPPVGYLHLADDQGL
+228 RPPVGYLHLFDDQEL

-343 EAGGEVPRLLLA
+343 EAGGEAPQLLIA
-355 GENEREWVEAELA
+355 GENEREWVEAALTR
-368 ALPANWL
+368 LPANWL

-403 ALVDDAPASV
+403 ALGKDAPESV

-430 AGLAANRIALFNPD
+430 AGLSADCIALFNPD
-444 AEQDKPISVEPAVAL
+444 AGEPVSGQPAVAL
-459 LDKPLK
+459 LENPLK

-476 DALWQANEGSREPL
+476 DALWLANEGSREPL

-497 YGSVELKESDCT
+497 YGSVELKEADCT

-521 ALYAV
+521 ALHAV

-549 PEQAIVLTPRLQ
+549 PEQAIVLVPRLQ
-561 PVPEARRAVQSLKAE
+561 PVPETRRAVQSLKAE
-576 EAACCIRCG
+576 EAACCIRCS

-622 VKDVFAALAA
+622 VKDVFTALAA
-632 DPVSQLKV
+632 DPAAQLKI

>member
-1 MSQPKVGEWNP
+1 M
-12 QDPDSLSVTFFPGE
+12 
-26 LARLLL
+26 
-32 SRLTN
+32 
-37 KRPSHEVARAGVYV
+37 
-51 STEQTLPNLSPNLT
+51 STEQTLPNLSPNLAS
-65 PNLAR
+65 NLAR
-70 EAGTAEHNA
+70 GAGATEHNA

-130 TLLVTEAVH
+130 TLLVSEAVH
-139 DAEAADLEAIFDATA
+139 DAEAADLETIFDATA
-154 SLAALTLREPGL
+154 SLAALTLREPSL

-177 LNGQGERVNLAGLC
+177 LNGQGERVNLAALC
-191 FPQQGFPQQAAA
+191 FTQQAAA
-203 VSEQPREPRFDLVA
+203 NGEPRFDLVA

-249 LCALTG
+249 LCTLTG

-343 EAGGEVPRLLLA
+343 GAGGEAPRLLIA
-355 GENEREWVEAELA
+355 GENEREWVEAELTR
-368 ALPANWL
+368 LPANWL
-375 PVWVEESASLGIESW
+375 PIWVEESASLGIESW

-403 ALVDDAPASV
+403 ALGDDAPESV

-430 AGLAANRIALFNPD
+430 AGLAADRIALFNPD
-444 AEQDKPISVEPAVAL
+444 AEQDKQTSCEPAVAL
-459 LDKPLK
+459 LEKPLK

-497 YGSVELKESDCT
+497 YGSVELKEADCT

-521 ALYAV
+521 ALHAV

-549 PEQAIVLTPRLQ
+549 PEQAIVLMPRLQ
-561 PVPEARRAVQSLKAE
+561 PEPEARRAVQSLKAE

-611 AQRLLMCEDCR
+611 AQRLLMCEECR

>member
-1 MSQPKVGEWNP
+1 MSIEQPITT
-12 QDPDSLSVTFFPGE
+12 SVATLTADGVA
-26 LARLLL
+26 AR
-32 SRLTN
+32 N
-37 KRPSHEVARAGVYV
+37 E
-51 STEQTLPNLSPNLT
+51 
-65 PNLAR
+65 
-70 EAGTAEHNA
+70 

-122 LLPAGVKP
+122 LLPQSVMP
-130 TLLVTEAVH
+130 TLLVTESVH
-139 DAEAADLEAIFDATA
+139 DAEAADLEAIFEATA
-154 SLAALTLREPGL
+154 ALDALTLREPSL

-177 LNGQGERVNLAGLC
+177 LNGQGERISLAALC
-191 FPQQGFPQQAAA
+191 FPQQATVG
-203 VSEQPREPRFDLVA
+203 SEPRFDLVA
-217 DLGRAPLFALE
+217 DLGRVPLFALE
-228 RPPVGYLHLADDQGL
+228 RPPVGYLSFSDDTDL
-243 AERLAE
+243 AERLAGQLAE

-292 KPINGR
+292 KPVNGR

-343 EAGGEVPRLLLA
+343 EAGGEAPQLLIA
-355 GENEREWVEAELA
+355 GESEREWVEAELTR
-368 ALPANWL
+368 LPANWL
-375 PVWVEESASLGIESW
+375 PIWVEESASLGIESW

-403 ALVDDAPASV
+403 ALGDDAPASV

-430 AGLAANRIALFNPD
+430 AGLAADRIALFNPD
-444 AEQDKPISVEPAVAL
+444 VELDKPISGEPAVAL

-465 GDKREN
+465 GDKREK

-476 DALWQANEGSREPL
+476 DALWQANNGGREPL

-497 YGSVELKESDCT
+497 YGSVELKEADCT

-521 ALYAV
+521 ALHAV
-526 GHTPGLNFIEQD
+526 GHAPGLNFIEQD

-549 PEQAIVLTPRLQ
+549 PEQAIVLMPRLQ

-585 KPFAPASM
+585 KPFAPASL

>member
-1 MSQPKVGEWNP
+1 M
-12 QDPDSLSVTFFPGE
+12 
-26 LARLLL
+26 
-32 SRLTN
+32 
-37 KRPSHEVARAGVYV
+37 
-51 STEQTLPNLSPNLT
+51 STEQTLPSLT
-65 PNLAR
+65 PNLASNLAHG
-70 EAGTAEHNA
+70 AGAAAHN
-79 RARAYALQHTVK
+79 ARAYALQHTVK

-130 TLLVTEAVH
+130 TLLVSEAVH

-154 SLAALTLREPGL
+154 SLAALTLREPSL
-166 TGYLGQFQLTG
+166 TGYLGQFQLIG
-177 LNGQGERVNLAGLC
+177 LNGQGERVNLAALC
-191 FPQQGFPQQAAA
+191 FPQQTVVG
-203 VSEQPREPRFDLVA
+203 SEPRFDLVA

-228 RPPVGYLHLADDQGL
+228 RPPVGYLHLADDQEL

-292 KPINGR
+292 KPVNGR

-330 SGDYLLRLLKHYR
+330 SGDYLFRLLKHYR
-343 EAGGEVPRLLLA
+343 EAGGEAPRLLIA

-368 ALPANWL
+368 RLPANWL
-375 PVWVEESASLGIESW
+375 PVRVEESASLGIESW
-390 FAALAYGASAVRI
+390 FAALAYGASSVRI
-403 ALVDDAPASV
+403 ALGDDAPASV

-419 ELASAAVLLAG
+419 ELASATVLLAG
-430 AGLAANRIALFNPD
+430 AGLAADRIALFDTD
-444 AEQDKPISVEPAVAL
+444 AGEPVSGLPAVAL
-459 LDKPLK
+459 LEKPLK

-497 YGSVELKESDCT
+497 YGSVALKESDCT

-521 ALYAV
+521 ALHAV

-549 PEQAIVLTPRLQ
+549 PEQAIVLVPRLQ
-561 PVPEARRAVQSLKAE
+561 PEPEARRAVQSLKAE
-576 EAACCIRCG
+576 EAACCIRCS

>member
-1 MSQPKVGEWNP
+1 MSIEQPITT
-12 QDPDSLSVTFFPGE
+12 SVATLTADGVA
-26 LARLLL
+26 AR
-32 SRLTN
+32 N
-37 KRPSHEVARAGVYV
+37 E
-51 STEQTLPNLSPNLT
+51 
-65 PNLAR
+65 
-70 EAGTAEHNA
+70 

-122 LLPAGVKP
+122 LLPQSVMP
-130 TLLVTEAVH
+130 TLLVTESVH
-139 DAEAADLEAIFDATA
+139 DAEAADLEAIFEATA
-154 SLAALTLREPGL
+154 ALDALTLREPSL

-177 LNGQGERVNLAGLC
+177 LNGQGERISLAALC
-191 FPQQGFPQQAAA
+191 FSQQATMG
-203 VSEQPREPRFDLVA
+203 SEPRFDLVA
-217 DLGRAPLFALE
+217 DLGRVPLFALE
-228 RPPVGYLHLADDQGL
+228 RPPVGYLHLFDDGDL
-243 AERLAE
+243 AERLAGQLAE

-292 KPINGR
+292 KPVNGR

-312 ASACPTGAIAYH
+312 ASACPTGAIGYH

-343 EAGGEVPRLLLA
+343 EAGGDAPQLLIA
-355 GENEREWVEAELA
+355 GESEREWVEAELTR
-368 ALPANWL
+368 LPANWL
-375 PVWVEESASLGIESW
+375 PIWVEESASLGIESW
-390 FAALAYGASAVRI
+390 LAALAYGASAVRI
-403 ALVDDAPASV
+403 ALGDDAPESV

-430 AGLAANRIALFNPD
+430 AGLAADCIALFNPGV
-444 AEQDKPISVEPAVAL
+444 ELDKPISGPPAVAL

-465 GDKREN
+465 GDKRDN

-497 YGSVELKESDCT
+497 YGSVELKDADCT

-521 ALYAV
+521 ALHAV
-526 GHTPGLNFIEQD
+526 GHAPGLNFIEQD

-549 PEQAIVLTPRLQ
+549 PEQAIVLMPRLQ
-561 PVPEARRAVQSLKAE
+561 PVPEARRAVQNLKAE
-576 EAACCIRCG
+576 EAACCIRCA
-585 KPFAPASM
+585 KPFAPASL

>member
-1 MSQPKVGEWNP
+1 MSIEQPITT
-12 QDPDSLSVTFFPGE
+12 SVATLTADGVA
-26 LARLLL
+26 AR
-32 SRLTN
+32 N
-37 KRPSHEVARAGVYV
+37 E
-51 STEQTLPNLSPNLT
+51 
-65 PNLAR
+65 
-70 EAGTAEHNA
+70 
-79 RARAYALQHTVK
+79 RARAHALQHTVK

-122 LLPAGVKP
+122 LLPQGVMP
-130 TLLVTEAVH
+130 TLLVTESVY
-139 DAEAADLEAIFDATA
+139 DAEAADLEAIFEATA
-154 SLAALTLREPGL
+154 TLDALTLREPSL
-166 TGYLGQFQLTG
+166 IGYLGQFQLTG
-177 LNGQGERVNLAGLC
+177 LNGQGERISLAALC
-191 FPQQGFPQQAAA
+191 FPQQAAA
-203 VSEQPREPRFDLVA
+203 VSEQPCEPRFDLVA

-228 RPPVGYLHLADDQGL
+228 RPPVGYLNLADDDGL
-243 AERLAE
+243 AARLAE
-249 LCALTG
+249 ICALTG

-265 DPEACA
+265 DPEVCA

-292 KPINGR
+292 KPVNGR

-312 ASACPTGAIAYH
+312 ASACPTGAIGYH

-330 SGDYLLRLLKHYR
+330 SGDYLFRLLKHYR
-343 EAGGEVPRLLLA
+343 EAGGDAPQLLIA
-355 GENEREWVEAELA
+355 GESEREWVETELTR
-368 ALPANWL
+368 LPANWL

-403 ALVDDAPASV
+403 ALGDDAPESV

-419 ELASAAVLLAG
+419 ELSSAAVLLAG
-430 AGLAANRIALFNPD
+430 AGLAADRIALFNPD
-444 AEQDKPISVEPAVAL
+444 AEQDKPLSGEPALAL

-476 DALWQANEGSREPL
+476 DALWQANNGGREPL

-497 YGSVELKESDCT
+497 YGSVELKDADCT

-521 ALYAV
+521 ALHAV

-549 PEQAIVLTPRLQ
+549 PEQAIVLVPRLQ

-576 EAACCIRCG
+576 EAACCIRCA

>member
-1 MSQPKVGEWNP
+1 MSIEQPITT
-12 QDPDSLSVTFFPGE
+12 SVATLTADGVA
-26 LARLLL
+26 AR
-32 SRLTN
+32 N
-37 KRPSHEVARAGVYV
+37 E
-51 STEQTLPNLSPNLT
+51 
-65 PNLAR
+65 
-70 EAGTAEHNA
+70 
-79 RARAYALQHTVK
+79 RARAHALQHTVK

-114 DRIRRAAS
+114 DSIRRAAS
-122 LLPAGVKP
+122 LLPQGVMP
-130 TLLVTEAVH
+130 TLLVTESVF
-139 DAEAADLEAIFDATA
+139 DAEAADLEAIFEATA
-154 SLAALTLREPGL
+154 ALDALTLREPSL

-177 LNGQGERVNLAGLC
+177 LNGQGERVNLAALC
-191 FPQQGFPQQAAA
+191 FPQQTTVG
-203 VSEQPREPRFDLVA
+203 SEPCFDLVA
-217 DLGRAPLFALE
+217 DLGRVPLFALE
-228 RPPVGYLHLADDQGL
+228 RPPVGYLSFSDDTDL

-298 IQIDPHLCQGFGSC
+298 IQIAPHLCQGFGSC
-312 ASACPTGAIAYH
+312 ASACPTGAIGYH

-343 EAGGEVPRLLLA
+343 EAGGDAPRLLIA
-355 GENEREWVEAELA
+355 GESEREWVEAELA
-368 ALPANWL
+368 CLPANWL

-390 FAALAYGASAVRI
+390 LAALAYGASVVRI
-403 ALVDDAPASV
+403 ALGDYAPESV

-419 ELASAAVLLAG
+419 ELASAAVLLVG
-430 AGLAANRIALFNPD
+430 AGLAADRIALFNPD
-444 AEQDKPISVEPAVAL
+444 AEQDKPISGQPALAL
-459 LDKPLK
+459 LEKPLK

-497 YGSVELKESDCT
+497 YGSVELKEADCT

-521 ALYAV
+521 ALHAV
-526 GHTPGLNFIEQD
+526 GHAPGLNFIEQD

-549 PEQAIVLTPRLQ
+549 PEQAIVLMPRLQ

-585 KPFAPASM
+585 KPFAPASL

>member
-1 MSQPKVGEWNP
+1 MSIEQPITT
-12 QDPDSLSVTFFPGE
+12 SVATLTADGVA
-26 LARLLL
+26 AR
-32 SRLTN
+32 N
-37 KRPSHEVARAGVYV
+37 E
-51 STEQTLPNLSPNLT
+51 
-65 PNLAR
+65 
-70 EAGTAEHNA
+70 
-79 RARAYALQHTVK
+79 RARAHALQHTVK

-114 DRIRRAAS
+114 DSIRRAAS
-122 LLPAGVKP
+122 LLPDGVTP
-130 TLLVTEAVH
+130 ILLVTEAVH
-139 DAEAADLEAIFDATA
+139 DAEAADLEAIFEVTA
-154 SLAALTLREPGL
+154 ALDALTLREPGL

-177 LNGQGERVNLAGLC
+177 LNGQGERISLAALC
-191 FPQQGFPQQAAA
+191 FPQQATVG
-203 VSEQPREPRFDLVA
+203 SEPRFDLVA
-217 DLGRAPLFALE
+217 DLGRVPLFALE
-228 RPPVGYLHLADDQGL
+228 RPPVGYLHLADDAGL

-330 SGDYLLRLLKHYR
+330 SGDYLFRLLKHYR
-343 EAGGEVPRLLLA
+343 EAGGDAPQLLIA
-355 GENEREWVEAELA
+355 ADNEREWVEAELTR
-368 ALPANWL
+368 LPANWL

-390 FAALAYGASAVRI
+390 LAALAYGASAVRI
-403 ALVDDAPASV
+403 ALGDDAPASV

-430 AGLAANRIALFNPD
+430 AGLTADRIALFNLD
-444 AEQDKPISVEPAVAL
+444 AEQDKPISGEPAAAL

-465 GDKREN
+465 GEKREN

-476 DALWQANEGSREPL
+476 DALWQANNGGREPL

-497 YGSVELKESDCT
+497 YGSVELKEADCT

-521 ALYAV
+521 ALHAV

-576 EAACCIRCG
+576 EAACCIRCA
-585 KPFAPASM
+585 KPFAPASL

>member
-1 MSQPKVGEWNP
+1 MSIEQPITT
-12 QDPDSLSVTFFPGE
+12 SVTTLTADGVA
-26 LARLLL
+26 AR
-32 SRLTN
+32 N
-37 KRPSHEVARAGVYV
+37 E
-51 STEQTLPNLSPNLT
+51 
-65 PNLAR
+65 
-70 EAGTAEHNA
+70 
-79 RARAYALQHTVK
+79 RARAHTLQHTVK

-122 LLPAGVKP
+122 LLPQGVMP
-130 TLLVTEAVH
+130 TLLVTESVH
-139 DAEAADLEAIFDATA
+139 DAEAADLEAIFEATA
-154 SLAALTLREPGL
+154 TLDALTLREPSL

-177 LNGQGERVNLAGLC
+177 LNGQGERVNLAALC
-191 FPQQGFPQQAAA
+191 FPQQATVG
-203 VSEQPREPRFDLVA
+203 SEPRFDLVA
-217 DLGRAPLFALE
+217 DLGRVPLFALE
-228 RPPVGYLHLADDQGL
+228 RPPVGYLHLFDDADQAARL
-243 AERLAE
+243 AGQLAE

-312 ASACPTGAIAYH
+312 ASACPTGAIGYH

-343 EAGGEVPRLLLA
+343 EAGGEAPQLLIA
-355 GENEREWVEAELA
+355 GENEREWVETELTR
-368 ALPANWL
+368 LSANWL
-375 PVWVEESASLGIESW
+375 PVWVEESASLGVESW

-403 ALVDDAPASV
+403 ALGDDAPESV

-419 ELASAAVLLAG
+419 ELASVAVLLAG
-430 AGLAANRIALFNPD
+430 AGLAADRIALFNPD
-444 AEQDKPISVEPAVAL
+444 VELDKPLFCEPAVAL

-476 DALWQANEGSREPL
+476 DALWQANNGGREPL

-497 YGSVELKESDCT
+497 YGCVELKEADCT

-521 ALYAV
+521 ALHAV

-549 PEQAIVLTPRLQ
+549 PEQAIVLMPRLQ

-585 KPFAPASM
+585 KPFAPASL

-632 DPVSQLKV
+632 DPAAQLKV

>member
-1 MSQPKVGEWNP
+1 MSIEQPITT
-12 QDPDSLSVTFFPGE
+12 SVATLTADGVA
-26 LARLLL
+26 AR
-32 SRLTN
+32 N
-37 KRPSHEVARAGVYV
+37 E
-51 STEQTLPNLSPNLT
+51 
-65 PNLAR
+65 
-70 EAGTAEHNA
+70 

-91 TDNLIPATVSYQSQ
+91 TDNLIPTTVSYQSQ

-122 LLPAGVKP
+122 LLPQGVMP
-130 TLLVTEAVH
+130 TLLVTESVH
-139 DAEAADLEAIFDATA
+139 DAEAADLEAIFEATA
-154 SLAALTLREPGL
+154 TLDALTLREPSL

-177 LNGQGERVNLAGLC
+177 FNGQGERISLAALC
-191 FPQQGFPQQAAA
+191 FPQQAT
-203 VSEQPREPRFDLVA
+203 VSSEPRFDLVA
-217 DLGRAPLFALE
+217 DLGTTPLFALE
-228 RPPVGYLHLADDQGL
+228 RPPVGYLHLVDDADL
-243 AERLAE
+243 AERLAGQLAE

-330 SGDYLLRLLKHYR
+330 SGDYLFRLLKHYR
-343 EAGGEVPRLLLA
+343 EAGGDAPQLLIA
-355 GENEREWVEAELA
+355 GENEREWVETELTRR
-368 ALPANWL
+368 PANWL

-403 ALVDDAPASV
+403 ALGDDAPASV

-430 AGLAANRIALFNPD
+430 AGLAADRIALFNRD
-444 AEQDKPISVEPAVAL
+444 AEQDKPIFGQPAVAL

-465 GDKREN
+465 GEKREN

-476 DALWQANEGSREPL
+476 DALWQANVGRREPL

-497 YGSVELKESDCT
+497 YGSVELKEADCT

-521 ALYAV
+521 ALHAV

-549 PEQAIVLTPRLQ
+549 PEQAIVLMPRLQ

-576 EAACCIRCG
+576 EAACCIRCA
-585 KPFAPASM
+585 KPFAPASL

>member
-1 MSQPKVGEWNP
+1 MSIEQPITT
-12 QDPDSLSVTFFPGE
+12 SVTTLTANGVA
-26 LARLLL
+26 AR
-32 SRLTN
+32 N
-37 KRPSHEVARAGVYV
+37 E
-51 STEQTLPNLSPNLT
+51 
-65 PNLAR
+65 
-70 EAGTAEHNA
+70 
-79 RARAYALQHTVK
+79 RARAHALQHTVK

-122 LLPAGVKP
+122 LLPQGVMP
-130 TLLVTEAVH
+130 TLLVTESVH
-139 DAEAADLEAIFDATA
+139 NAEAADLEAIFDATA
-154 SLAALTLREPGL
+154 ALDALTLREPSL

-177 LNGQGERVNLAGLC
+177 LNGQGERVDLAALC
-191 FPQQGFPQQAAA
+191 FSQQATMG
-203 VSEQPREPRFDLVA
+203 SEPRFDLVA
-217 DLGRAPLFALE
+217 DLGRVPLFALE

-312 ASACPTGAIAYH
+312 ASACPTGAIGYH

-330 SGDYLLRLLKHYR
+330 SGDYLFRLLKHYR
-343 EAGGEVPRLLLA
+343 EAGGEAPQLLIA
-355 GENEREWVEAELA
+355 GESEREWVETELTR
-368 ALPANWL
+368 LPANWL

-390 FAALAYGASAVRI
+390 LAALAYGASAVRI
-403 ALVDDAPASV
+403 ALGDDAPASV

-430 AGLAANRIALFNPD
+430 AGLSADRIALFNPD
-444 AEQDKPISVEPAVAL
+444 AELDKPISGQPALAL

-471 LFAAF
+471 LFVAF

-490 AVPHGAP
+490 TVPHGAP

-521 ALYAV
+521 ALHAV
-526 GHTPGLNFIEQD
+526 GHAPGLNFIEQD

-549 PEQAIVLTPRLQ
+549 PEQAIVLMPRLQ

-585 KPFAPASM
+585 KPFAPASL

-611 AQRLLMCEDCR
+611 AQRLLMCEECR

-632 DPVSQLKV
+632 DPAAQLKV

>member
-1 MSQPKVGEWNP
+1 MSIEQPITT
-12 QDPDSLSVTFFPGE
+12 SVTTLTADGVA
-26 LARLLL
+26 AR
-32 SRLTN
+32 N
-37 KRPSHEVARAGVYV
+37 E
-51 STEQTLPNLSPNLT
+51 
-65 PNLAR
+65 
-70 EAGTAEHNA
+70 
-79 RARAYALQHTVK
+79 RARAHALQHTVK

-105 GRLLLVGPE
+105 GRLLLAGPE
-114 DRIRRAAS
+114 DSIRRAAS
-122 LLPAGVKP
+122 LLPQGVMP
-130 TLLVTEAVH
+130 TLLVTESVF
-139 DAEAADLEAIFDATA
+139 DAEAADLEAIFEATA
-154 SLAALTLREPGL
+154 TLDALTLREPSL

-177 LNGQGERVNLAGLC
+177 LNGQGERISLAALC
-191 FPQQGFPQQAAA
+191 FPQQATVG
-203 VSEQPREPRFDLVA
+203 SEPRFDLVA
-217 DLGRAPLFALE
+217 DLGRVPLFALE
-228 RPPVGYLHLADDQGL
+228 RPPVGYLHLFDDADL

-292 KPINGR
+292 KPVNGR

-330 SGDYLLRLLKHYR
+330 SGDYLFRLLKHYR
-343 EAGGEVPRLLLA
+343 EAGGNAPQLLIA
-355 GENEREWVEAELA
+355 GESEREWVEAELTR
-368 ALPANWL
+368 LPANWL
-375 PVWVEESASLGIESW
+375 QVWVEESASLGIDSW

-403 ALVDDAPASV
+403 ALGDDAPASV

-430 AGLAANRIALFNPD
+430 AGLAADRIALFNPD
-444 AEQDKPISVEPAVAL
+444 VELDKPISGEPTLAL

-465 GDKREN
+465 GGKREN

-490 AVPHGAP
+490 VVPHGAP
-497 YGSVELKESDCT
+497 YGSVELKEADCT

-521 ALYAV
+521 ALHAV
-526 GHTPGLNFIEQD
+526 GHAPGLNFIEQD

-549 PEQAIVLTPRLQ
+549 PEQAIVLMPRLQ

-576 EAACCIRCG
+576 EAACCIRCA
-585 KPFAPASM
+585 KPFAPASL

-598 QKLAGHSHFQNEA
+598 QKLAGHTHFQNEA